1 MSFTVPVTFLV
12 MSVTMGLGVG
22 TNTAVSRAI
31 GAGDTTLVRRLTTD
45 GLVLVVAQVIVAS
58 ALGIVTM
65 RPLFGLLGASPPT
78 IVLIENYMLPWFL
91 GLPLLVVPMI
101 ANAAIRGTGDTL
113 TPALIMG
120 TAGVVNLILDPF
132 LIFGIGPFPRLE
144 LQGAAI
150 ATVFSWLVA
159 LVVSLWVVGKKKR
172 MLTLVRP
179 RFREAM
185 ASWGQILYVAV
196 PAAATNIVMP
206 LAGGLLTRLVASYG
220 EEAVAAFGVGTR
232 VESFATI
239 GLIAMA
245 FAITPF
251 VGQNHGARQIDRIR
265 GALRFG
271 VRFSIIWGVASAVL
285 LAGGAGMLGRLF
297 SDDPTVIYWSTR
309 FLWIIPANYWA
320 VGIFFIISASFNA
333 LNRPLMSSLL
343 VIVRLFVFVVPLA
356 YGGSV
361 MFGLTGFLAGASFA
375 GVLSAGLAVLA
386 GRRVLRGVERDIE
399 RHGEEPPST
408 SKLEY
413 LPG

>member
-1 MSFTVPVTFLV
+1 
-12 MSVTMGLGVG
+12 
-22 TNTAVSRAI
+22 
-31 GAGDTTLVRRLTTD
+31 
-45 GLVLVVAQVIVAS
+45 LVVAQVIVAS

-65 RPLFGLLGASPPT
+65 RPLFGLLGASPST
-78 IVLIENYMLPWFL
+78 IVLIESYMLPWFL

-101 ANAAIRGTGDTL
+101 ANSAIRGTGDTM
-113 TPALIMG
+113 TPAVIMG
-120 TAGVVNLILDPF
+120 LAGVVNLILDPF

-159 LVVSLWVVGKKKR
+159 LVVALWFVGKKKR
-172 MLTLVRP
+172 MLTLKP
-179 RFREAM
+179 PSFQEAM
-185 ASWGQILYVAV
+185 TSWGQILYVAL

-239 GLIAMA
+239 GMVAMA

-251 VGQNHGARQIDRIR
+251 VGQNHGAHQIDRVR
-265 GALRFG
+265 AALRFG
-271 VRFSIIWGVASAVL
+271 IRFSVIWGVATAVVL
-285 LAGGAGMLGRLF
+285 GGGAGLLSRLF
-297 SDDPTVIYWSTR
+297 SDDPTVVYWSTR

-333 LNRPLMSSLL
+333 LNRPLTSSLL
-343 VIVRLFVFVVPLA
+343 VMLRLFVFVVPLA
-356 YGGSV
+356 FGGS
-361 MFGLTGFLAGASFA
+361 MLFGLTGFLAGASFA
-375 GVLSAGLAVLA
+375 GVLSAGLAVVV
-386 GRRVLRGVERDIE
+386 GRRVLRDIERDIDRRRE
-399 RHGEEPPST
+399 DPPTT